1 MSSTTIFLLVALLL
15 ALVALAA
22 AVIAFLKASKA
33 LEKASHDRIERI
45 ARKTFEQQFEV
56 TYNQRIKNLVHDE
69 FVKQEVKA
77 GPTSKGGAQTQTPS
91 SPDTKNGANNPTKD
105 KDPEKLEQ
113 EKEDGPVEISLP
125 DPITIYTGSYRTGSF
140 RHTTLT
146 PDEKTIF
153 TITAES
159 KDAVEGVLNIDIN
172 AYDKIAQTPDYLE
185 KACTYSGAGTQ
196 LHVIQTGTVFKE
208 NGAWVVKDPIV
219 AEFN

>member
-22 AVIAFLKASKA
+22 AVLAFLKATKA

-56 TYNQRIKNLVHDE
+56 SYKQRIKNLVHDE
-69 FVKQEVKA
+69 FVKQEVKVE
-77 GPTSKGGAQTQTPS
+77 PISKDGAQPQAPS
-91 SPDTKNGANNPTKD
+91 SDVKNGADAPVQEK
-105 KDPEKLEQ
+105 PEI
-113 EKEDGPVEISLP
+113 EKEDGPVEIPLP
-125 DPITIYTGSYRTGSF
+125 EPVTIYTGSYRTGTF

-159 KDAVEGVLNIDIN
+159 KDAAEGILNIDVN

-196 LHVIQTGTVFKE
+196 LRVIQTGTVYKD
-208 NGAWVVKDPIV
+208 NGSWVVKDPII